1 MSFRRGLMFGFLA
14 GAIGA
19 AMSRLAPAVEEG
31 ASVSDEAAPTTRLG
45 KARAAGRGER
55 QAAEQ
60 RLRERYDAARRSGH
74 LPSDET

>member
-31 ASVSDEAAPTTRLG
+31 ASASAAAPPTTRLG
-45 KARAAGRGER
+45 KARAAGRDER

-60 RLRERYDAARRSGH
+60 KLRDRYDAARRSGH
-74 LPSDET
+74 LPSDER